1 MVYQKV
7 FGWEINT
14 WHGPEDYWLI
24 MTGERGEPGIDGALV
39 IRMPGATT
47 VNTVDVPSVDEFVQ
61 KVIAASAIE
70 RSGSAPTRPV
80 TSRHRVRRMRPTAAL
95 PVADRSYDLRC

>member
-24 MTGERGEPGIDGALV
+24 MTGERGEPGIDGA
-39 IRMPGATT
+39 
-47 VNTVDVPSVDEFVQ
+47 
-61 KVIAASAIE
+61 
-70 RSGSAPTRPV
+70 
-80 TSRHRVRRMRPTAAL
+80 
-95 PVADRSYDLRC
+95 